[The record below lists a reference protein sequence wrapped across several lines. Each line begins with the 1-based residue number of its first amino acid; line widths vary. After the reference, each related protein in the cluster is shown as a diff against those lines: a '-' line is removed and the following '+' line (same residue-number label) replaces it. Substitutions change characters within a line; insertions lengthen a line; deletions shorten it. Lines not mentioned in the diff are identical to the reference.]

1 MTVTDFESDR
11 RSKTVNLQEQTVG
24 QLARDI
30 PGATALFHKLK
41 LDFCCGG
48 NKSLAEASAKR
59 GLDIAE
65 VVGALEELNSGP
77 VDRQEIRQLGNPEL
91 IEHILTRY
99 HDVHRQ
105 QLPELIRLAQRVE
118 RVHGGHPACPAG
130 LSAHL
135 SQMQQELEE
144 HMAKEEQILFPM
156 IARGMTGMASA
167 PVMVM
172 RQDHDDHGDALDT
185 VLALTSELTLPDGA
199 CNTWRALYAGLETL
213 RQDLMEHI
221 HLENNV
227 LFHRIDGKL
236 GGGRHD

>member
-1 MTVTDFESDR
+1 M
-11 RSKTVNLQEQTVG
+11 NLQEQTVG

-48 NKSLAEASAKR
+48 NKPLAEAAAKR

-65 VVGALEELNSGP
+65 LVGALEGLNPDPMDHQQTG
-77 VDRQEIRQLGNPEL
+77 QLDNPEL

-130 LSAHL
+130 LGAHL
-135 SQMQQELEE
+135 EHMQQELED

-156 IARGMTGMASA
+156 IARGMAGMATA

-185 VLALTSELTLPDGA
+185 VLALTGELTLPDGA
-199 CNTWRALYAGLETL
+199 CNTWRALYAGLETI

-227 LFHRIDGKL
+227 LFHRIDGRL
-236 GGGRHD
+236 GGMRND